1 MMTELRHLGS
11 PSIYTPT
18 PFAIQKRTTTTTNR
32 WWCGGATQRETERRE
47 RENRRSKTRT
57 AGRSIYPVVG
67 VKSPAVQD
75 FIQRVFRAD
84 AVIQRICSS
93 QIIQHQL
100 VPSPMRFWFGSCFGP
115 GHLGAGSSLVSV
127 QGVNPVQVPVK
138 WFEFSVNLGQRSQP
152 VISGQLS
159 QQFQ

>member
-1 MMTELRHLGS
+1 MMTELRHLSSSPADGGCTPMTHTPITYPPLTLCS

-18 PFAIQKRTTTTTNR
+18 PFVIQKRTTTTTNR
-32 WWCGGATQRETERRE
+32 WWCGGATQREAERRE

-84 AVIQRICSS
+84 GSGGEYAPVRLFNINWFLLRCG
-93 QIIQHQL
+93 
-100 VPSPMRFWFGSCFGP
+100 FGS
-115 GHLGAGSSLVSV
+115 GHALD
-127 QGVNPVQVPVK
+127 QVIWV
-138 WFEFSVNLGQRSQP
+138 
-152 VISGQLS
+152 SGQVS
-159 QQFQ
+159 FQFKG